1 MNDVIDQRTA
11 PLVTR
16 LFLIRHGATQA
27 NECRPFVLQGCEIDG
42 PLTESGRRQAGA
54 LTRFLADIQFAA
66 IYSSPM
72 RRAIETVSEIAA
84 SRSLQITTIEELRE
98 CHVGRWAGLS
108 WEEIRR
114 QDQEQCERFLLDPA
128 NERHPGG
135 ESYLDLQRR
144 ALPAIDQVLQAH
156 PGQNVLVLAHN
167 MVNRVLLSRY
177 LELDLRHARKIR
189 QANCCINLLQHSEGT
204 TEVVT
209 MNSLWHLDEVDRR

>member
-1 MNDVIDQRTA
+1 M
-11 PLVTR
+11 TR
-16 LFLIRHGATQA
+16 LFLIRHGATEA
-27 NECRPFVLQGCEIDG
+27 NEARPFVLQGCEIDG
-42 PLTESGRRQAGA
+42 PLTERGRRQAGA
-54 LTRFLADIQFAA
+54 LTRFLAEIPFAA

-72 RRAIETVSEIAA
+72 RRAIETVSQIAA
-84 SRSLQITTIEELRE
+84 SRSLPITPIEELRE

-114 QDQEQCERFLLDPA
+114 RDQAHCERFLLDPA

-135 ESYLDLQRR
+135 ESYFDLQSR
-144 ALPAIDQVLQAH
+144 ALPAIDQVLKAH

-177 LELDLRHARKIR
+177 LELDLRYARKIR
-189 QANCCINLLQHSEGT
+189 QANCCINLLQHCEGS

-209 MNSLWHLDEVDRR
+209 MNSLWHLDEVDRG